1 MAFLSESSVWETGVY
16 QIETHDDVI
25 GGPTGISNLQ
35 AKALAN
41 RTVYLKG
48 RVDSGDAALA
58 AHVAA
63 ADPHAQYLRQVEGD
77 ARYALQATTLAGY
90 GITDGLQ
97 VPNLRSGT
105 DLDSHVMTAWF
116 SGYNFVHAPLDSTA
130 YWYIAVQEHGG
141 SGTYCVQQATRVTG
155 TYPETWRRRQNGAGG
170 WSEWVMVLDTYNSG
184 DAAQRDVGTGA
195 GQLPA
200 IEDTDARYLRIEPG
214 MVAAFARNVAPSGWL
229 KCNGAAVSRTTYAAL
244 FAAISTTFGDGNG
257 STTFNVPDLRGEF
270 VRGWDDGRGVDT
282 GRAFG
287 GFQAAALAQHTHPF
301 PLVAQGYGALS
312 GVALLTG
319 SVSNGGNLDTQNNA
333 GTETRPRNVAL
344 LLCIKY

>member
-16 QIETHDDVI
+16 QIETTDDVI

-63 ADPHAQYLRQVEGD
+63 SDPHTQYLRQVEGD

-97 VPNLRSGT
+97 VPNQRSGT
-105 DLDSHVMTAWF
+105 DLNSHTSTAWF
-116 SGYNFVHAPLDSTA
+116 SGNNFTNAPGGDTG
-130 YWYIAVQEHGG
+130 YWYVSVHEHG
-141 SGTYCVQQATRVTG
+141 SGGLYCVQQATRVTAASA
-155 TYPETWRRRQNGAGG
+155 ETWRRTKNSGSWTA
-170 WSEWVMVLDTYNSG
+170 WVLQRDSYNSG
-184 DAAQRDVGTGA
+184 AAAVRDVGTAA

-200 IEDTDARYLRIEPG
+200 IEDTDARYLRIEAG
-214 MVAAFARNVAPSGWL
+214 LVAMFARNVAPSGWL

-244 FAAISTTFGDGNG
+244 YAAISTTFGAGDG

-270 VRGWDDGRGVDT
+270 LRGWDDGRGVDT

-287 GFQAAALAQHTHPF
+287 SFQAAALAQHTHPF

-319 SVSNGGNLDTQNNA
+319 SVSNGGTLDTQPNA

-344 LLCIKY
+344 LPCIRY